1 MTTRTEQL
9 EHHTSTARSNT
20 GTTVTLDSATID
32 AFAAGLQGDLLR
44 PDHPD
49 YDSARRVWNGMI
61 DKHPALIARCR
72 STADVVAAV
81 NFACEHH
88 LLLAVRGGGHNA
100 AGNATCDD
108 GLVIDLSPMRT
119 IEVDPQARIAHAQGG
134 ATWADLDA
142 ATQVYGLATP
152 GGAVSTTGIGG
163 LTLGGGLGHL
173 RRKHGLTIDSL
184 RAVEIVTADGQV
196 HTASATEHPDLFW
209 ALRGGGGNFGV
220 MTSFTY
226 DLHPVG
232 PEVLAVLVIYPLEDA
247 HRVMPAWRDVMRTAP
262 DELSCNGFCSSVPPA
277 PMFPE
282 EIHGRPVFVC
292 VGMYASDREE
302 GLRVVQL
309 LRELGTPLLDG
320 TGPMPYSAVQSI
332 FDPLFPAEQL
342 QYYWKSLYISELTD
356 EAIQTMITW
365 SRKWPSPMSIVDLW
379 AMGLASVDFL
389 W

>member
-20 GTTVTLDSATID
+20 GTTVTLDSAPID

-61 DKHPALIARCR
+61 DKHPVLIARCR

-81 NFACEHH
+81 NFAREHH

-142 ATQVYGLATP
+142 ATQVYGLAPP

-163 LTLGGGLGHL
+163 
-173 RRKHGLTIDSL
+173 
-184 RAVEIVTADGQV
+184 RAELQRLLLL
-196 HTASATEHPDLFW
+196 SATR
-209 ALRGGGGNFGV
+209 A
-220 MTSFTY
+220 
-226 DLHPVG
+226 
-232 PEVLAVLVIYPLEDA
+232 
-247 HRVMPAWRDVMRTAP
+247 DVP
-262 DELSCNGFCSSVPPA
+262 
-277 PMFPE
+277 
-282 EIHGRPVFVC
+282 
-292 VGMYASDREE
+292 
-302 GLRVVQL
+302 
-309 LRELGTPLLDG
+309 
-320 TGPMPYSAVQSI
+320 
-332 FDPLFPAEQL
+332 
-342 QYYWKSLYISELTD
+342 
-356 EAIQTMITW
+356 
-365 SRKWPSPMSIVDLW
+365 
-379 AMGLASVDFL
+379 
-389 W
+389 